1 MLMGK
6 NQSREKDV
14 EDTGENENDQ
24 WKEICKEARSQN
36 PRTRGGIDYKQGKAA
51 YFTVPGGEVE
61 SPGSDAIRFVGLVV
75 GGKEFE
81 AVTITSNSVCRQELS
96 YGT

>member
-1 MLMGK
+1 MI
-6 NQSREKDV
+6 N
-14 EDTGENENDQ
+14 GERFVRRQ
-24 WKEICKEARSQN
+24 EARIR
-36 PRTRGGIDYKQGKAA
+36 RTRGGIDYKQGKAA